1 MAYLQMK
8 LDKLESN
15 LQILKNAGSALST
28 IITAEERG
36 QTVYV
41 SLKKV
46 ETKVNDLHDE
56 LLTNHYNKIFSVFLS
71 GVPQQQILPQDY
83 FSFLQRLCSLLE
95 EAIAQASEAC
105 ISLQEGIGPKS
116 VITTGSDHG
125 TDSSDAKP
133 AW

>member
-15 LQILKNAGSALST
+15 LKVLRSAGSILT
-28 IITAEERG
+28 IVITAEERG
-36 QTVYV
+36 QTVYA

-46 ETKVNDLHDE
+46 ERKVTDLNDE
-56 LLTNHYNKIFSVFLS
+56 LLLNHYNKIFSVFLS

-95 EAIAQASEAC
+95 DAIAQANEAC
-105 ISLQEGIGPKS
+105 ISLREGIGPKS
-116 VITTGSDHG
+116 VINTGAG
-125 TDSSDAKP
+125 QKTDFFDDKT